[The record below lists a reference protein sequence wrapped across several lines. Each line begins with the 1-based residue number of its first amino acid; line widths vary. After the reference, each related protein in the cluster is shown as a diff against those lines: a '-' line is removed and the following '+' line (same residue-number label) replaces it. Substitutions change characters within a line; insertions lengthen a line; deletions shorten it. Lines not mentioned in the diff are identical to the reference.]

1 MSIKVVSNTAQ
12 YSSYNLAMVYSYT
25 MTSTIVIT
33 VIVLASVLLHIVQA
47 HDQGDQQPTAATT
60 QTVINNCCDL
70 GFRQSTFSEIINNP
84 KQYKM
89 KNMCGKLSTITN
101 VYCDTVTAGGGW
113 LVIQRRINGSVDF
126 NRYWSEYEEGFGNL
140 PVDGEDTTGEFWI
153 GLRSLHCLTSQGQWE
168 LRIDYMF
175 PNKTK
180 GYLSYRHFRVG
191 PASDDYRLSIS
202 GYSGNTTDPITPV
215 EGHNLN
221 SMRFTTRDRDNDKR
235 DDGNCALKFLGGKAG
250 GWWYNDC
257 SYLVPNHQYN
267 NNYTAHLNG
276 QWYSLPFIEIK
287 IRPLNCNP

>member
-1 MSIKVVSNTAQ
+1 
-12 YSSYNLAMVYSYT
+12 
-25 MTSTIVIT
+25 MTSILVL
-33 VIVLASVLLHIVQA
+33 IVLASVLLHIVQT
-47 HDQGDQQPTAATT
+47 QGDQQPTAATT

-70 GFRQSTFSEIINNP
+70 GFRQSTFSEIVNKP

-89 KNMCGKLSTITN
+89 KNMCGNKHSTITN

-113 LVIQRRINGSVDF
+113 LVIQRRIDGSIDF

-202 GYSGNTTDPITPV
+202 GFSGNTTDPS
-215 EGHNLN
+215 N
-221 SMRFTTRDRDNDKR
+221 STRMMNGMKFTTRDRDNDQWYNN
-235 DDGNCALKFLGGKAG
+235 NCAVHHAGGNAS
-250 GWWYNDC
+250 GWWYDDC
-257 SYLVPNHQYN
+257 SHINPNHQYN
-267 NNYTAHLNG
+267 HRQSAYLNG
-276 QWYSLPFIEIK
+276 QWYSLPFIETK
-287 IRPLNCNP
+287 IRLLNCNL